1 MEENSISVDSIL
13 YPIENTLVE
22 WNSIIQKD
30 ISHAVIEILDPK
42 KISDSKIEQVSNTF
56 REIWS
61 SENWLQE
68 LDQCLSFNSI

>member
-30 ISHAVIEILDPK
+30 ISHAVIEILK
-42 KISDSKIEQVSNTF
+42 
-56 REIWS
+56 
-61 SENWLQE
+61 
-68 LDQCLSFNSI
+68 